1 MTDIV
6 DSETRSRMMAGI
18 RSKGTRPETLV
29 RSMLHRRGL
38 RFART
43 CSGLPGRP
51 DVVLPRWRV
60 AVFVN
65 GCFWHMH
72 ECRLFRMPRS
82 NQEFWER
89 KLSANRMRDVK
100 NIHEL
105 LVGGWKVLT
114 IWECSV
120 RGADSMRQLESNM
133 DRVAAWIRSNT
144 RKNVCVLSGTG
155 LTCSKYDYEG
165 N

>member
-1 MTDIV
+1 
-6 DSETRSRMMAGI
+6 MMAGI
-18 RSKGTRPETLV
+18 RSKDTKPEVIV
-29 RSMLHRRGL
+29 RSLLHRRGF

-43 CSGLPGRP
+43 SLGLPGRP
-51 DVVLPRWRV
+51 DVVLPRWKV

-72 ECRLFRMPRS
+72 ECGVFRMPAS

-89 KLSANRMRDVK
+89 KLSANRIRDQK
-100 NIHEL
+100 CIHAI
-105 LVGGWKVLT
+105 LVDGWKVLT

-120 RGADSMRQLESNM
+120 RGTGAMKRMERHM
-133 DRVAAWIRSNT
+133 DKVAVWIRSTT
-144 RKNVCVLSGTG
+144 RKNNCVLSGTG
-155 LTCSKYDYEG
+155 LTYTKYDNES